1 MKPTIYLGAD
11 HAGWE
16 LKEEVKKHVEAMGY
30 TTVDMGNRDRV
41 EGDDYPD
48 FGHAVAK
55 RVTTDPGS
63 RGMVFC
69 GNAQGICM
77 VANKVK
83 GIRAATG
90 FHPDEAKTTRTDD
103 DANVLCMPGR
113 FLNTKQAKEIASV
126 WLETEFSGEERHVR
140 RIEKMHQM
148 ENET

>member
-90 FHPDEAKTTRTDD
+90 FHPDEARTTRTDD

-140 RIEKMHQM
+140 RIEKMRQM
-148 ENET
+148 ENEV

>member
-16 LKEEVKKHVEAMGY
+16 LKEEVKKHIEAMGY

-113 FLNTKQAKEIASV
+113 FLNAKQAKEIASV

-140 RIEKMHQM
+140 RIEKMRQM
-148 ENET
+148 ENEV